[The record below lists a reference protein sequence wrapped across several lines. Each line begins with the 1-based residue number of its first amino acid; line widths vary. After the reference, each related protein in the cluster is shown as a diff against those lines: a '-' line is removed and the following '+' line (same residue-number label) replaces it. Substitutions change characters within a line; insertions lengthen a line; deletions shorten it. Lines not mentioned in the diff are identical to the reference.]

1 MKFFKIFLIGIGFLV
16 VEKSFSQ
23 DNSPWKNLS
32 TKSVSGVV
40 VVTGR
45 HEYSLAGGQG
55 FSVYLRNATTQAVEV
70 TGIVVAKTVCGKL
83 VTTKF
88 NTVLVSGQESSGGN
102 FTDNGNSQTGV
113 VTPLDC
119 KGIKVVG
126 GHINRIKDVIVKDLS
141 VKITGESIAGPKGK
155 LIQRVPQSLTAKQLV
170 EDSLNRLREEW
181 GHTKDS
187 LVGEISTLQSQ
198 KKLVQDS
205 LAAQKKLMAQKDS
218 ILLKKALNKS
228 KFSLDIQPAIGWEH
242 LPLIVNK
249 DSAVNKVANT
259 SVSSHPLVQL
269 GATVGLFNHSLV
281 SAEVNPFVS
290 YGLNNGA
297 DISGNHTTYGANLHL
312 FLNLHRSPIKPFIGG
327 SFINRSGNWEQNK
340 VGDDYQK
347 ADYNY
352 NFYRVGAGFKYL
364 LKDTISWIKPGLFL
378 DQTDKASAIV
388 GNLQVKI
395 KKYVIIDLSYSTG
408 YPTIGIN
415 RYDTPSTYTAKSQ
428 DYYVVKL
435 IFNLKAL

>member
-1 MKFFKIFLIGIGFLV
+1 MKFFKIVLFGL
-16 VEKSFSQ
+16 SFIMVSRSYSQ
-23 DNSPWKNLS
+23 DNSPWKSLS

-45 HEYSLAGGQG
+45 HEYSLVGGQG
-55 FSVYLRNATTQAVEV
+55 FSVYLRNGTTQAVEV
-70 TGIVVAKTVCGKL
+70 TGEVIAKTVCGKL
-83 VTTKF
+83 VKTKF

-119 KGIKVVG
+119 KGTKVLG
-126 GHINRIKDVIVKDLS
+126 GHVNRIKDVIVKDLV
-141 VKITGESIAGPKGK
+141 VKITGESVAAPKGK
-155 LIQRVPQSLTAKQLV
+155 VIQKVPQTLSAKQIA
-170 EDSLNRLREEW
+170 EDSLNKLREEW

-187 LVGEISTLQSQ
+187 LIGEITTLQSQ
-198 KKLVQDS
+198 KKSIQDS
-205 LAAQKKLMAQKDS
+205 LAAQKKLLALKDS
-218 ILLKKALNKS
+218 IQLKKALNKS

-249 DSAVNKVANT
+249 DSALVATT
-259 SVSSHPLVQL
+259 SASSHPLVQL

-290 YGLNNGA
+290 YALNNGSN
-297 DISGNHTTYGANLHL
+297 ISGNHTALGANLHL

-327 SFINRSGNWEQNK
+327 SFINRSGKWEQNK
-340 VGDDYQK
+340 AGDDYQK

-352 NFYRVGAGFKYL
+352 NLYRVGAGFKYL

-408 YPTIGIN
+408 YPTIGTN
-415 RYDTPSTYTAKSQ
+415 RYDTPSTFTAKSQ
-428 DYYVVKL
+428 DYYAVKL
-435 IFNLKAL
+435 IFNIKAL